1 MRGDLENFGALVNKG
16 RRRDDAH
23 SNTCCCPPPG
33 KGLIFVCMFEERS
46 ESDHPTISFLSSCK
60 LHSNVTEFV

>member
-16 RRRDDAH
+16 IDDAH
-23 SNTCCCPPPG
+23 EQHLSQKPG
-33 KGLIFVCMFEERS
+33 KKGLIFQLCMFEERS